1 MVFVK
6 RKKQKSGVHWS
17 QFQGMIH
24 VVLPAVGIPPITH
37 GSYTLEANDTAI
49 FFGWHGTFSVGIF
62 DFIDHQFQIRHIWCQ
77 LLEITD
83 VYVHFSLTCAS
94 IRTVLAT
101 AFSHV
106 ADPPH
111 YSSFSPPLILGHKHG
126 GTSRSSPRRSLC
138 LDCAMWP
145 SLATVFLPKSANGLR
160 NDRKRPAMS
169 TPD

>member
-1 MVFVK
+1 MADVFERFGETFWCKTMVFVK

-17 QFQGMIH
+17 QFHGMIH
-24 VVLPAVGIPPITH
+24 VVLPAVGVPPITH

-106 ADPPH
+106 ADPPIT
-111 YSSFSPPLILGHKHG
+111 PLFHH
-126 GTSRSSPRRSLC
+126 RSYWGISMVEPREAA
-138 LDCAMWP
+138 LDDPFVW
-145 SLATVFLPKSANGLR
+145 TVQCDPL
-160 NDRKRPAMS
+160 
-169 TPD
+169 